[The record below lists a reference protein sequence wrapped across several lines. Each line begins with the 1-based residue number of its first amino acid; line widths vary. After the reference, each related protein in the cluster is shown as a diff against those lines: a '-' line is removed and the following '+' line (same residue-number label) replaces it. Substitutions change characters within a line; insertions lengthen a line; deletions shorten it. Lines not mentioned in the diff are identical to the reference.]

1 MPHKL
6 NLLDTEANTAI
17 KTNLEKVFITTDNNE
32 RFFLFTCGYIVFI
45 TALQP

>member
-17 KTNLEKVFITTDNNE
+17 KTNLEKVFIATDNNE